1 MALLRQAVSL
11 PIFQPLI
18 TYDKQEIV
26 DYAKKTGTYE
36 LSIESYKDC
45 CSIVSANPK
54 TRARKDRI
62 IELEKI
68 MNIQGIIDETLEMVT
83 LCQL

>member
-1 MALLRQAVSL
+1 MAIMSQAVSL

-26 DYAKKTGTYE
+26 DYAKKMGTYE
-36 LSIESYKDC
+36 LSIEPYKDC

-54 TRARKDRI
+54 TRARRDQI
-62 IELEKI
+62 VEIEKNMSMQEV
-68 MNIQGIIDETLEMVT
+68 IDETLDLVT